1 MKRISI
7 IIFSLLFF
15 SHSVLADVY
24 NSPSCLENIS
34 KQIPKMGSIKCKF
47 RQEKYLKNIEK
58 PLVSTGDF
66 EFAEN
71 KGVYFYTKYP
81 VQSTVDYTNKSY
93 KQINDVINAVSTKK
107 YSRLEKEFD
116 FFFEGNSDKWSL
128 GMKPKKSSNAYNYI
142 SSIKIDGTNYI
153 NKISI
158 VQTNGNKTVLWFTK

>member
-15 SHSVLADVY
+15 SQSVLADVY
-24 NSPSCLENIS
+24 NSPSGLENIS
-34 KQIPKMGSIKCKF
+34 KHIPKMGSIKCKF

-93 KQINDVINAVSTKK
+93 KQINDVVNAVSTKK